1 MIRYNIKKNYINHK
15 LKGYINRIKDDN
27 LKEMVEWC
35 IDGGKRLRAVIV
47 LDVCESQ
54 LKNNNKFN
62 KMEDLELVDNISIAC
77 ELLHNASLIIDDLP
91 CMDNDI
97 MRRNKETI
105 HYKYGERKAHLL
117 FYYLMSEIGNLLKEN
132 INKCEWITKTH
143 KNQVIK
149 LLLNNYLDNLN
160 MAITGQFL
168 DVYPLQQLKDNKEL
182 KLVGNIKKE
191 YIIKM
196 IMNKTSPFFELS
208 FISGYLLSNGD
219 INHLDKVRKIG
230 QLFGLVFQISDDFID
245 EKEDLERG
253 LDTLMQNYV
262 LLIGKKE
269 SYRDFM
275 EYIELLKT
283 LLLELDLYSKL
294 MEELIDYLMN
304 RVKNHK

>member
-1 MIRYNIKKNYINHK
+1 MIEYNKKKKYINSK
-15 LKGYINRIKDDN
+15 LEDYINDIKDDN

-35 IDGGKRLRAVIV
+35 LNGGKRLRAIIV
-47 LDVCESQ
+47 LDICESQ
-54 LKNNNKFN
+54 MKSNNKYN
-62 KMEDLELVDNISIAC
+62 DIDDLELVLNISVAC

-97 MRRNKETI
+97 MRRGKETI
-105 HYKYGERKAHLL
+105 HYKYGEKKAHLL
-117 FYYLMSEIGNLLKEN
+117 FYYLMTEISHLLKKD
-132 INKCEWITKTH
+132 IDKCDFITKEY
-143 KNQVIK
+143 KNQIIK
-149 LLLNNYLDNLN
+149 LLLSNYLDNLN

-168 DVYPLQQLKDNKEL
+168 DIYPLQDLKKNKQL

-219 INHLDKVRKIG
+219 LNNLDKVRKVG
-230 QLFGLVFQISDDFID
+230 QLFGLVFQISDDFED
-245 EKEDLERG
+245 EKKDLDRG
-253 LDTLMQNYV
+253 LDMLMQNYV
-262 LLIGKKE
+262 LLIGKND

-283 LLLELDLYSKL
+283 LLLELNLYSKL
-294 MEELIDYLMN
+294 MEELINYLIN
-304 RVKNHK
+304 RVKI

>member
-1 MIRYNIKKNYINHK
+1 MIEYNKKKKYINSK
-15 LKGYINRIKDDN
+15 LEDYINDIKDDN

-35 IDGGKRLRAVIV
+35 LNGGKRLRAIIV
-47 LDVCESQ
+47 LDICESQ
-54 LKNNNKFN
+54 MKSNNKYN
-62 KMEDLELVDNISIAC
+62 DIDDLELVLNISVAC

-97 MRRNKETI
+97 MRRGKETM
-105 HYKYGERKAHLL
+105 HYKYGEKKAHLL
-117 FYYLMSEIGNLLKEN
+117 FYYLMTEISHLLKKD
-132 INKCEWITKTH
+132 IDKCDFITKEY
-143 KNQVIK
+143 KNQLIK
-149 LLLNNYLDNLN
+149 LLLSNYLDNLN

-168 DVYPLQQLKDNKEL
+168 DIYPLQDLKKNKQL

-219 INHLDKVRKIG
+219 LNNLDKVRKVG
-230 QLFGLVFQISDDFID
+230 QLFGLVFQISDDFED
-245 EKEDLERG
+245 EKKDLDRG
-253 LDTLMQNYV
+253 LDMLMQNYV
-262 LLIGKKE
+262 LLIGKND

-283 LLLELDLYSKL
+283 LLLELNLYSKL
-294 MEELIDYLMN
+294 MEELINYLIN
-304 RVKNHK
+304 RVKI